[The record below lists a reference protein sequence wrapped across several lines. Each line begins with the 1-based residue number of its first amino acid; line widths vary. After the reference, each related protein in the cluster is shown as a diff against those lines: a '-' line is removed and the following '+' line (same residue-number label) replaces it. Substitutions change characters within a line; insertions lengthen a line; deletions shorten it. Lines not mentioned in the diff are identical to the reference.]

1 MRRPIVRSVAAFFVI
16 ALMMVAI
23 FRSLKIGIISM
34 VPNLTPVALML
45 GAMGWAGI
53 PLDYSKVSIAAVAL
67 GIAMDDTI
75 HMVSRY
81 HHEFMITRDYEVS
94 LRRTLTDVGRAL
106 FITSVA
112 LVAGF
117 LVFLFSVM
125 DSTSTQGIL
134 LALTIIAA
142 LVADFLLM
150 PALVMTFEPFGPKG
164 AGARNESVREAA

>member
-1 MRRPIVRSVAAFFVI
+1 
-16 ALMMVAI
+16 
-23 FRSLKIGIISM
+23 
-34 VPNLTPVALML
+34 
-45 GAMGWAGI
+45 
-53 PLDYSKVSIAAVAL
+53 
-67 GIAMDDTI
+67 
-75 HMVSRY
+75 
-81 HHEFMITRDYEVS
+81 
-94 LRRTLTDVGRAL
+94 
-106 FITSVA
+106 
-112 LVAGF
+112 